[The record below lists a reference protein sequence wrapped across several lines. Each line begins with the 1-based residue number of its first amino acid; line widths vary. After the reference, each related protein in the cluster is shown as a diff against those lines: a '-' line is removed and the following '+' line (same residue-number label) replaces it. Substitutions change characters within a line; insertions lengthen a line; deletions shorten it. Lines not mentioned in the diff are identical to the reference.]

1 MMILLIS
8 MSSLHESDSILCLR
22 SMWGSDSNYRS
33 RGDEEVGTGEERAS
47 IPFQETMSDVD
58 KIDLVR
64 QRRRKF
70 S

>member
-1 MMILLIS
+1 
-8 MSSLHESDSILCLR
+8 
-22 SMWGSDSNYRS
+22 MWGSDSNYRS
-33 RGDEEVGTGEERAS
+33 RADEEVERGRERPS
-47 IPFQETMSDVD
+47 IPFQETMSDVA

>member
-1 MMILLIS
+1 
-8 MSSLHESDSILCLR
+8 
-22 SMWGSDSNYRS
+22 MWGSDSNYRS

>member
-1 MMILLIS
+1 
-8 MSSLHESDSILCLR
+8 
-22 SMWGSDSNYRS
+22 MWGSDSNYRS
-33 RGDEEVGTGEERAS
+33 RGDKEVGTGKERAS